1 MKTYKVKI
9 TETLA
14 AIVEIEAENELDA
27 EQQVSDNWRNSEYIL
42 DAANFMGVTFEIVE
56 GEADSHDVKVDGE
69 AQNDDTDIEIDR
81 AVAWEK
87 YLKYLRGW
95 ADSHAEPVFYGTTP
109 VCYDEWVDNEYHEE
123 KINGIFEAGSCP
135 KCGCD
140 SLDYD
145 GGDFVITGYMYK
157 WTCMRCGTR
166 GRECYDM
173 TFIEYVIDDEND
185 CPLSGDT
192 DNDCADCACA
202 RDYHYQ
208 DGQCMRRVG

>member
-1 MKTYKVKI
+1 MKYVYTFNEI
-9 TETLA
+9 
-14 AIVEIEAENELDA
+14 IRGRVEL
-27 EQQVSDNWRNSEYIL
+27 
-42 DAANFMGVTFEIVE
+42 
-56 GEADSHDVKVDGE
+56 EADHMPNNEEIIEKIHEGKADYHDTDFTNFRLIEMDGE
-69 AQNDDTDIEIDR
+69 TQNDGMYIEVDK

-145 GGDFVITGYMYK
+145 GGDFVI
-157 WTCMRCGTR
+157 
-166 GRECYDM
+166 
-173 TFIEYVIDDEND
+173 
-185 CPLSGDT
+185 LGD
-192 DNDCADCACA
+192 NKICN
-202 RDYHYQ
+202 Q
-208 DGQCMRRVG
+208 SSRRL